1 MRKKKGTRKKAT
13 ATNIPLDAIPE
24 RSHARRVHTDD
35 FKITAAKRVIEG
47 GESREHVAAELGL
60 APSLISG
67 WVKKIRA
74 GEPVSKRGGTKPAAA
89 PPAKLD
95 GWNLDLSSVR
105 RALNEAIKARDERLE
120 IAAAIVELDGP
131 AEAGANLAK
140 HIRDLKRQ
148 PPPQ

>member
-13 ATNIPLDAIPE
+13 ATDIPLDAIPE

-35 FKITAAKRVIEG
+35 FKRDVANRVING
-47 GESREHVAAELGL
+47 GESREHVAAELGI
-60 APSLISG
+60 ASSLISV
-67 WVKKIRA
+67 WVKRVREGQPI
-74 GEPVSKRGGTKPAAA
+74 SKRGGTKASE
-89 PPAKLD
+89 PPAKHD
-95 GWNLDLSSVR
+95 GWNIDLASVR
-105 RALNEAIKARDERLE
+105 RALNDAIKARDERLE

-148 PPPQ
+148 PPTT